1 MKEKSILLEFDL
13 PHPPAKVWRA
23 LTDPKLLARWLLK
36 TDFAPVVGRAF
47 RFERDP
53 MPGWDGVIQC
63 EVIES
68 EELRLLSYSWRALGV
83 DTVVTWHLE
92 PIPVGT
98 RLRLEQKGFDP
109 EHKQAWGGALAGWR
123 HMAGV
128 GLPAVLEELGQL
140 LDDESN
146 TKEVP

>member
-23 LTDPKLLARWLLK
+23 LTEPELLARWLLK

-47 RFERDP
+47 QFERDP
-53 MPGWDGVIQC
+53 VPGWDGVIEC
-63 EVIES
+63 EVIRS
-68 EELRLLSYSWRALGV
+68 EEQRLLSYSWRALGV

-92 PIPVGT
+92 PIPAGT
-98 RLRLEQKGFDP
+98 RLRLEQTGFDP

-123 HMAGV
+123 QMAGV
-128 GLPAVLEELGQL
+128 GLPAVLEA
-140 LDDESN
+140 LDDELN